1 MAVHRSIL
9 SIRLVRRHLSARCP
23 HRVAQFLVLAQ
34 VGQGYDVSGI
44 GGIAGFVG
52 NPHLHAVDGDARGE
66 IRKFLHPGIIMI
78 SKILGEEEV
87 AVLLIIGYI
96 QLKRSELHTA
106 PGRYALRCTLL
117 LRSYHL
123 QLEFA
128 KLHIGSNTKQT
139 AGAFD
144 ERRVG
149 REGDVARLNEFDD
162 FIFLAVVLQF
172 HVLCIEIEG
181 GIGVVIQ
188 VHVHLIAHLSVDVE
202 IDFLIKIHH
211 RRLSVADR
219 QRRIVDVFLV
229 DTELEFGRTL
239 CLHSDA
245 TRTEDFLCRSQ
256 VEVHI

>member
-1 MAVHRSIL
+1 
-9 SIRLVRRHLSARCP
+9 
-23 HRVAQFLVLAQ
+23 
-34 VGQGYDVSGI
+34 
-44 GGIAGFVG
+44 
-52 NPHLHAVDGDARGE
+52 
-66 IRKFLHPGIIMI
+66 MI
-78 SKILGEEEV
+78 SEILGEEEV

-106 PGRYALRCTLL
+106 PGRYALRCTLF

-139 AGAFD
+139 AGTFD

-219 QRRIVDVFLV
+219 QRRIVDALLV
-229 DTELEFGRTL
+229 DTEFEFGRTL
-239 CLHSDA
+239 SLHSDA

>member
-1 MAVHRSIL
+1 MHS
-9 SIRLVRRHLSARCP
+9 
-23 HRVAQFLVLAQ
+23 F
-34 VGQGYDVSGI
+34 
-44 GGIAGFVG
+44 
-52 NPHLHAVDGDARGE
+52 
-66 IRKFLHPGIIMI
+66 
-78 SKILGEEEV
+78 
-87 AVLLIIGYI
+87 
-96 QLKRSELHTA
+96 
-106 PGRYALRCTLL
+106 

-181 GIGVVIQ
+181 SIGVVIQ

-202 IDFLIKIHH
+202 IDFLIKSIIVVF
-211 RRLSVADR
+211 RL
-219 QRRIVDVFLV
+219 RIGNEGLSMLFLLIPNLSSA
-229 DTELEFGRTL
+229 EP
-239 CLHSDA
+239 
-245 TRTEDFLCRSQ
+245 
-256 VEVHI
+256 